1 MTKRKSYDKEFKLY
15 AVKLVEEKG
24 QKVSETAREL
34 DLAEQGLTPH
44 HLDDRT
50 IQLIPTKLHGN
61 IPHIGSASDL
71 RGGY

>member
-1 MTKRKSYDKEFKLY
+1 MVGLKNKTQAKNWLS
-15 AVKLVEEKG
+15 
-24 QKVSETAREL
+24 
-34 DLAEQGLTPH
+34 EQGLTPH
-44 HLDDRT
+44 HLEDKT